1 MGKLLTMVII
11 MAIFCGVQEPHVL
24 VYQERS
30 QKLVLM
36 SIISFMTSKAVSIQI
51 LKMIKNQY
59 PWELIGQKSIK
70 TNEFYSKSNHNI
82 VYPFGCQLPI
92 P

>member
-11 MAIFCGVQEPHVL
+11 MAIFCGLQEPHVL

-36 SIISFMTSKAVSIQI
+36 SIISFMTSKAVSI
-51 LKMIKNQY
+51 
-59 PWELIGQKSIK
+59 
-70 TNEFYSKSNHNI
+70 
-82 VYPFGCQLPI
+82 
-92 P
+92 